1 MKLKKHVLAIALGGT
16 ALVLPLMMVACSNSV
31 EPPSNAAQN
40 SSGSEVAQDPMSGM
54 HHGSMQMSLGPK
66 NETFDLRFIDAMI
79 PHHQGAIAM
88 AQVAQEKSTRPEIK
102 QLAQAIITA
111 QEQEIQQMQSWRKAW
126 YPNAGEQAV
135 MYDDSMKMDMP
146 MSEQMRSDM
155 MMSGDLGAA
164 DDQFDLRFI
173 DAMIPHHEGALVMA
187 QEALEK
193 SDRPEIKQLAQNIL
207 RSQQQEIDQ
216 MKAWKQSWYQQ

>member
-1 MKLKKHVLAIALGGT
+1 MMKLKNNAFAIALSS
-16 ALVLPLMMVACSNSV
+16 AVLALPLMVGACSNSG
-31 EPPSNAAQN
+31 EPSSSQAE
-40 SSGSEVAQDPMSGM
+40 SSGAEVAQDHTGM
-54 HHGSMQMSLGPK
+54 HHGTMNMSLGPK

-102 QLAQAIITA
+102 QLTQAIIAA
-111 QEQEIQQMQSWRKAW
+111 QEKEIEQMQAWRKAW
-126 YPNAGEQAV
+126 YPNADEQAV
-135 MYDDSMKMDMP
+135 MYDKTMNMDMP

-173 DAMIPHHEGALVMA
+173 EAMIPHHEGALVMA
-187 QEALEK
+187 HEALQK
-193 SDRPEIKQLAQNIL
+193 SDRPEIKQLAQSIL
-207 RSQQQEIDQ
+207 SSQQQEIDQ
-216 MKAWKQSWYQQ
+216 MTTWKQSWYAK